1 VTTENPYSAVLYYII
16 VGVAFAF
23 WMNKHPPS
31 LGSIGRPW
39 ERVSPDSLVQRHR
52 NQAHAEL
59 KWAPS
64 ERTVESHEAI
74 SEKNKRPCYRL
85 MPNAARQQGY
95 DQLAHV
101 LCYSKTSLSWT
112 FQCSRHHCSQVLS
125 ASRHHSFVLFDGKSA
140 SFPPSS
146 DSACLRHGIMPT
158 ENIKS
163 DLKVFHFAIFRCVK
177 LFRTS

>member
-1 VTTENPYSAVLYYII
+1 MTTENPYSAVLYYII

-23 WMNKHPPS
+23 WMNKQPPS

-101 LCYSKTSLSWT
+101 LCYSK
-112 FQCSRHHCSQVLS
+112 
-125 ASRHHSFVLFDGKSA
+125 
-140 SFPPSS
+140 
-146 DSACLRHGIMPT
+146 
-158 ENIKS
+158 
-163 DLKVFHFAIFRCVK
+163 VK
-177 LFRTS
+177 LLCRGLSSAAGTTAARYCLHHDTTRSFCLMENLPVSHPLQTARA